1 MKNVILILFAFSL
14 LISCNKD
21 EENTIEIIPILISKS
36 ELYGNGEEE
45 INQSNLVITD
55 SVNWVELIMKMD
67 SVNNTSNNF
76 TEIDVDFSQFQI
88 IAIFDEIRPNSGSS
102 IEILS
107 IKEDER
113 NITVSI
119 GFISSNGDIPVI
131 NQPFHIVKI
140 KKTEKPVVFIDS

>member
-1 MKNVILILFAFSL
+1 MKNVILILFVFCL

-67 SVNNTSNNF
+67 SVNNTSNSF

-107 IKEDER
+107 IKEDES